1 MLTQI
6 KFQVSSIT
14 CGHVPTNV
22 CSIIIVHLF
31 NTLIQGWRQ
40 VASTNEACFFFF
52 FLIYLKKF

>member
-31 NTLIQGWRQ
+31 NTLIRGWRQ
-40 VASTNEACFFFF
+40 VLMRPEFFF
-52 FLIYLKKF
+52 FLI

>member
-31 NTLIQGWRQ
+31 NTLIQGRRQ
-40 VASTNEACFFFF
+40 VPMRPRIFF
-52 FLIYLKKF
+52 